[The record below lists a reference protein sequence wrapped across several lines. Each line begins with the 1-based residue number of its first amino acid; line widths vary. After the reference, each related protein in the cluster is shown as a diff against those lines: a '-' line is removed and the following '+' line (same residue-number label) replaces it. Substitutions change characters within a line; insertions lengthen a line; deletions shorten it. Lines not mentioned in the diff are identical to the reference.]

1 MVASCGGRVKNTHCG
16 RTLRRATLKPFLVTA
31 RSPTSW
37 RGRFVASYRFR
48 TRLDR
53 FLRPAERVRRLPYLA
68 FPRALLRRHFD
79 LAHFRRRRRG
89 RHHGRL
95 ALLGET
101 LLERF
106 HDVDHRREVLRR
118 SLHHFAAFD
127 FVLDHLLQVVA
138 VGIVVF
144 LRLEI
149 LFQR

>member
-68 FPRALLRRHFD
+68 FPRALLRRRFHVARFS
-79 LAHFRRRRRG
+79 RRRRG
-89 RHHGRL
+89 RHHSRL
-95 ALLGET
+95 ALRGEAF
-101 LLERF
+101 LERF
-106 HDVDHRREVLRR
+106 HDVDDRRETQRLARAGGNGVAQGDSTRPQLRP
-118 SLHHFAAFD
+118 
-127 FVLDHLLQVVA
+127 
-138 VGIVVF
+138 
-144 LRLEI
+144 
-149 LFQR
+149 